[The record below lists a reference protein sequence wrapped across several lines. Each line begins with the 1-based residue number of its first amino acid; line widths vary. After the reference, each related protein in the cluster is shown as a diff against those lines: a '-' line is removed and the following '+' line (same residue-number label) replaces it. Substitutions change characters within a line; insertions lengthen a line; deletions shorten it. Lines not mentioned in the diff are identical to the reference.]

1 MFCVLWYVCLRY
13 PVSTIKRN
21 LNDIYFW
28 SRQYQVPLGCPQNVQ
43 EKLNKISFEMIS
55 AEFENLFQVLP
66 TRQLHVQALQ
76 QGVKY
81 VPVCL
86 LLTLNISDFLF

>member
-1 MFCVLWYVCLRY
+1 MCVYDTQSAPL
-13 PVSTIKRN
+13 K
-21 LNDIYFW
+21 DILKILI
-28 SRQYQVPLGCPQNVQ
+28 SGHDQYQVPLGCPQNVQ

-66 TRQLHVQALQ
+66 TRQLHVQVLQ

>member
-1 MFCVLWYVCLRY
+1 MCVYDTQSAPL
-13 PVSTIKRN
+13 K
-21 LNDIYFW
+21 DILKILI
-28 SRQYQVPLGCPQNVQ
+28 SGHDQYQVPLGCPQNVQ
-43 EKLNKISFEMIS
+43 EKLNKISFEMMS

-66 TRQLHVQALQ
+66 TRQLHVQAPQ

>member
-1 MFCVLWYVCLRY
+1 MCVYDTQSAPL
-13 PVSTIKRN
+13 K
-21 LNDIYFW
+21 DILKILI
-28 SRQYQVPLGCPQNVQ
+28 SGHDQYQVPLGCPQNVQ

-76 QGVKY
+76 QCVKY